1 MPVPGQYDT
10 AGATIKVAPDNV
22 FQSATVAIPGLG
34 KEIADSVNR
43 VVQIWNDLKL
53 GWVGTTATEAQDFN
67 DRWAAD
73 ISQLFGSPAEILG
86 ETAGYT
92 PGILN
97 QLATGIAMAAT
108 NYGQAEDVVT
118 SMFNQT
124 ADALVQGPRGRLGK
138 GVPQPPADPTWA
150 VRDVENMPIV
160 ERN

>member
-1 MPVPGQYDT
+1 MAIPEQYDT
-10 AGATIKVAPDNV
+10 AGAVIKVAPDNV

-53 GWVGTTATEAQDFN
+53 GWVGNTATEAHDFN

-73 ISQLFGSPAEILG
+73 INKLFGSQADG
-86 ETAGYT
+86 AQGGT

-97 QLATGIAMAAT
+97 QLANGIAMAAM
-108 NYGQAEDVVT
+108 NYGQAEDTVT
-118 SMFNQT
+118 NMFNQT
-124 ADALVQGPRGRLGK
+124 ADALEQSASGSGDGGNP
-138 GVPQPPADPTWA
+138 DPTWA